1 MARIELRLA
10 KILYFCNVKTSERHD
25 VAGSASVFRAEN
37 FIEKLYPNECGR
49 SNTRKGSAR
58 DTLTARIGVFICLN
72 SKL

>member
-1 MARIELRLA
+1 MARIDTSSA
-10 KILYFCNVKTSERHD
+10 KCLYFCGVKNHERHE
-25 VAGSASVFRAEN
+25 VAAESSVFRATDLLVN
-37 FIEKLYPNECGR
+37 IYPNECGR

>member
-1 MARIELRLA
+1 MARIDISYA
-10 KILYFCNVKTSERHD
+10 KSLYFCGVKNHERHE
-25 VAGSASVFRAEN
+25 VAAECSVFRACILLVN
-37 FIEKLYPNECGR
+37 SYPNECGR

>member
-1 MARIELRLA
+1 MARIDLSYAE
-10 KILYFCNVKTSERHD
+10 ILYFCGVKNHERHE
-25 VAGSASVFRAEN
+25 VSAESSVFRATN
-37 FIEKLYPNECGR
+37 LIANSYPNECGR